1 MKQPAGKPRSLAQ
14 SIVEYDGLDV
24 ERIGAP
30 RGVFVDVYHRLIR
43 MSWPRFFAVFAAL
56 FLVSNLFFAMF
67 YWADL
72 AGLVSSEHDALHPP
86 FLRAFFFSVH
96 TIATVG
102 YGNVAPR
109 DIFTNIVVVVE
120 IACGIMMIA
129 ISSGLMFARFSRP
142 IARILFSSVAVVS
155 PFEGVPTLKFRA
167 ANQRNNFILEANVRL
182 SLLHTEHHNGQQFRR
197 FHDLDLVRSSNPVFA
212 LSWLVMHK
220 IDESSP
226 LYGIDGETFAREGH
240 EIVVLMTGF
249 DASMAQQIHARHAYG
264 PSTILWDHEF
274 VDILNVGP
282 SGRRQLDYR
291 RFHDAEPLP
300 APAIKGA

>member
-1 MKQPAGKPRSLAQ
+1 M
-14 SIVEYDGLDV
+14 
-24 ERIGAP
+24 
-30 RGVFVDVYHRLIR
+30 FVDVYHRLIR
-43 MSWPRFFAVFAAL
+43 MSWPRFFGVFGLL
-56 FLVSNLFFAMF
+56 FLAINLMFATL
-67 YWADL
+67 YWIDE
-72 AGLVSSEHDALHPP
+72 AGLDYSEHDALHPA

-102 YGNVAPR
+102 YGNVTPR
-109 DIFTNIVVVVE
+109 DIFTNCVVVVE

-142 IARILFSSVAVVS
+142 IARILFSSIAVVS
-155 PFEGVPTLKFRA
+155 PFEDVPTLKFRA
-167 ANQRNNFILEANVRL
+167 ANQRNNFILEATVRL
-182 SLLHTEHHNGQQFRR
+182 ALLRTEHHNGQQFRR

-220 IDESSP
+220 IDETSP
-226 LYGIDGETFAREGH
+226 LYGIDAESFVRDGH

-249 DASMAQQIHARHAYG
+249 DSSMAQQIHARHAYG
-264 PSTILWDHEF
+264 ASTIRWDHEF

-300 APAIKGA
+300 APPIEGV